1 MKNQIVTFRCTEA
14 QRNKLQA
21 LAAGMQ
27 LKPASVLAR
36 LIEDAP
42 VQPVQ
47 VAGLTLKKNNR
58 QVAPT
63 STGPGNLAIVA

>member
-1 MKNQIVTFRCTEA
+1 MKNQVITFRCTEA

-47 VAGLTLKKNNR
+47 VSGLTLKKNNSR
-58 QVAPT
+58 AQVL
-63 STGPGNLAIVA
+63 TGQSATAVGA

>member
-1 MKNQIVTFRCTEA
+1 MKNQVITFRCTEA

-47 VAGLTLKKNNR
+47 VQGLKLAKNNSR
-58 QVAPT
+58 AQVL
-63 STGPGNLAIVA
+63 TGQSATAVGA

>member
-1 MKNQIVTFRCTEA
+1 MKNQVVTFRCTEA

-47 VAGLTLKKNNR
+47 VSGLTLKKNNSR
-58 QVAPT
+58 AQVL
-63 STGPGNLAIVA
+63 TGQSATAVGA